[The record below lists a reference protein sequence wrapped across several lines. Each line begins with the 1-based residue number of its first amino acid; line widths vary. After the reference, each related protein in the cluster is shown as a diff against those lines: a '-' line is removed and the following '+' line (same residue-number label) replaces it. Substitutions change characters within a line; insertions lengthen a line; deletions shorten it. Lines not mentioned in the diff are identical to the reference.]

1 MRALDIVLTPN
12 GSLGII
18 TETND
23 KGGSASIEFIG
34 NLRVGNDKNAW
45 WRRAELTVVDSLP
58 KILARTMYH
67 PFGRGG
73 EDVKHLF

>member
-1 MRALDIVLTPN
+1 MRALDIVKTPN

-18 TETND
+18 TETNG
-23 KGGSASIEFIG
+23 KGGRASIEFIG

-45 WRRAELTVVDSLP
+45 WLRSELMVVDSLP
-58 KILARTMYH
+58 KLLARTMYH
-67 PFGRGG
+67 PFGKGL